1 MNILIVLL
9 GCHLSYLL
17 NDRINTATQFAEYK
31 SKYNSNIV
39 WFLSGGIKDTTISTR
54 TEAEIMASSIQLKSF
69 PYFSHDW
76 NYIYDTIATNTAE
89 NFIMV
94 QQYLNETIIIYDE
107 VYIVT
112 SDFHYERANLIAS
125 NIIVKIPINWIL
137 SNAELDDSRYWE
149 KIHIQNVE
157 ADVQRAKNK
166 YSY

>member
-17 NDRINTATQFAEYK
+17 NDRINTAIQFAEYK

-39 WFLSGGIKDTTISTR
+39 WFLSGGIKEPSVSKQ
-54 TEAEIMASSIQLKSF
+54 TESEIMANTIQSTSF
-69 PYFSHDW
+69 LHLSHRW

-94 QQYLNETIIIYDE
+94 QKYLNETTILYDE

-112 SDFHYERANLIAS
+112 SDFHYQRAKLIAS
-125 NIIVKIPINWIL
+125 SIIDKFSISWIL

-149 KIHIQNVE
+149 KIHIRNVE
-157 ADVQRAKNK
+157 TDVEHAKNK